1 MVGGC
6 GGNSRES
13 RSSVLMN
20 INVVSGVP
28 VFAGMQAFAGILAP
42 VKMRVLKL
50 ICGGEGF
57 LTLC

>member
-1 MVGGC
+1 MFGVQCEERVVIGGGNGGEGG

-28 VFAGMQAFAGILAP
+28 VFAALAH
-42 VKMRVLKL
+42 
-50 ICGGEGF
+50 
-57 LTLC
+57 